1 MDLAQ
6 LEGAER
12 NEEIAEALATMGL
25 KDISAHF
32 FLQRRPWCQYKRTW
46 IMIRLG
52 REMWYKTNYILKKDQ
67 NIFRDLSVRNSRHNS
82 DHT

>member
-12 NEEIAEALATMGL
+12 NEEIVEALATMGL

-32 FLQRRPWCQYKRTW
+32 FLQRRPWC
-46 IMIRLG
+46 
-52 REMWYKTNYILKKDQ
+52 
-67 NIFRDLSVRNSRHNS
+67 
-82 DHT
+82 